1 MNRKILLKPLV
12 SRRKFLKHTPSLLAS
27 LLLVNK
33 LILQPTSQAKAL
45 LSEHQGKDKLYDWII
60 LYWMPYDN
68 NLSGFGLPII
78 KMLAKGVKD
87 DNILVLVQ
95 SDFSFDKQLSRR
107 VIKKDSVDVQLVDT
121 GDSASEKVFAEY
133 LSWAQ
138 SQFKGKKWAVVFLGH
153 GGHLD
158 EISPDDNPQPGLTT
172 NTKWMDYKKLKNV
185 IYEFNQKVNNNL
197 ELLFFQNC
205 YKGTLETHYTFQDVS
220 KYTLSSQLLLG
231 APNSYYESLLNF
243 LGKHPQIDGGQLA
256 NKIMEFESDDM
267 YNSYTVTNNSYIKQ
281 LPKVLNPLIDAI
293 IASKPSVVKLNKF
306 QVRSYMEEQFVD
318 IIELFQKISSSSP
331 QTQKLYQNFADFLQ
345 KKIIYRYK
353 DGGTYYGI
361 LDRPKNFFGI
371 NIWLPYD
378 LKQLEK
384 YSYLQVYTDIK
395 LLELYKAVLF
405 I

>member
-1 MNRKILLKPLV
+1 MLLNSLLG
-12 SRRKFLKHTPSLLAS
+12 RRKFFKQTSSFLTSFLFVNYLTPYL
-27 LLLVNK
+27 
-33 LILQPTSQAKAL
+33 AKAL
-45 LSEHQGKDKLYDWII
+45 PSEHQGKQKLYDWIV

-68 NLSGFGLPII
+68 NLSKFGLPII
-78 KMLAKGVKD
+78 NMLSKGVKD

-95 SDFSFDKQLSRR
+95 SDFYGDKQLSRR
-107 VIKKDSVDVQLVDT
+107 VIKKDSVDVQLLNT
-121 GDSASEKVFAEY
+121 GNSADEKVFAEY
-133 LSWAQ
+133 LDWAQ

-153 GGHLD
+153 GGNLD
-158 EISPDDNPQPGLTT
+158 EISPDDNPQPGLSKS
-172 NTKWMDYKKLKNV
+172 TKWMSYKNLKNI
-185 IYEFNQKVNNNL
+185 IYKFNKRVSDNL

-256 NKIMEFESDDM
+256 TKIMEFESDDM

-281 LPKVLNPLIDAI
+281 LPTVLNPLIDAI
-293 IASKPSVVKLNKF
+293 IASKPNVVKLNKF

-331 QTQKLYQNFADFLQ
+331 QTQKLYQNFANFFQ

-361 LDRPKNFFGI
+361 LDRPKNFCGI

-378 LKQLEK
+378 QKQLEK

-395 LLELYKAVLF
+395 LLELYKTELF
-405 I
+405 P